1 MTRVDLHLHSR
12 FSNRPEEWIFRKIG
26 VAKSYSEPKDLY
38 ERLREQGFSYF
49 TLTDHHTLEG
59 ALTLEGLPGVFF
71 SEQATVFFPEDEVSV
86 EVLIWGLNREQ
97 HTQIQKLR
105 RNIYEFQKYLNL
117 ERLAHAVA
125 HPFFAPEGRL
135 QAVHMEKLLLLFK
148 HYETRNGLRS
158 PLTNEFTEAFFRGLT
173 QGQLEQIADRHEI
186 EPTHQRPWEKILV
199 GGSDDQGGVFP
210 GRAWT
215 ATPQAETVEEFL
227 ENIREG
233 RCFAEGASGGPV
245 TVSHGLYNKVRY
257 FIGERFESVRSSPL
271 AQNAFARFME
281 GRDPTQISWRQ
292 KLELAAEGILSG
304 QIFHLLK
311 PANVSLWMT
320 LAEVLDGEALKAELT
335 RLAESGAGVED
346 RAFHIANLLANKLSF
361 HFVSLFL
368 EHASEGNLM
377 RAFQDLA
384 AILPIL
390 APLAP
395 YLFELHREAPNVP
408 WFRSISRAVY
418 GRDLPSLE
426 RRKIAWFTDTLE
438 DVNGVSKTI
447 CTLAGQGRKLG
458 YEVTI
463 LTSRADSRIQD
474 VPLKN
479 FEPIGEFALP
489 EYELQ
494 RLAFPPI
501 LEVVEYI
508 CREGVTDVVLSTP
521 GPMGLVGLLA
531 ARLLGL
537 RVSGIYH
544 TDFPRYVRILT
555 EDGSLETLAWTYM
568 HWFYTGLDALYV
580 NSEPYRQAWV
590 ERGATSWK
598 LRLLPRGMDLSFF
611 NPTRRQADYW
621 TRRGVGSCEVVLLY
635 VGRISKEKDL
645 DLLVSCVRNLPKG
658 VAKMAF
664 VGDGP
669 YRGEIEKMLPEA
681 IFTGYLTG
689 EDLAAAYA
697 SADVFLFPST
707 TDTYGN
713 VVVEALASGLPCV
726 VSDEGGPSG
735 LVKHGLTGFV
745 TRRGDCG
752 DFAEQTIRLIA
763 DQELRSAMGR
773 NGHASVKGMD
783 WKSAARQLFSEI
795 VS

>member
-1 MTRVDLHLHSR
+1 M
-12 FSNRPEEWIFRKIG
+12 
-26 VAKSYSEPKDLY
+26 
-38 ERLREQGFSYF
+38 
-49 TLTDHHTLEG
+49 
-59 ALTLEGLPGVFF
+59 LEGLPGVFL
-71 SEQATVFFPEDEVSV
+71 SEQVTVFFPEDEVSV
-86 EVLIWGLNREQ
+86 EVLVWGLNREQ
-97 HTQIQKLR
+97 HAQIQKLR

-135 QAVHMEKLLLLFK
+135 QSVHVEKLLLLFK

-158 PLTNEFTEAFFRGLT
+158 PRTNEFTDAFFRSLT
-173 QGQLEQIADRHEI
+173 QSQLDQIADRHDI
-186 EPTHQRPWEKILV
+186 APTHERPWEKILV

-215 ATPQAETVEEFL
+215 ATPQADTVEEFL
-227 ENIREG
+227 ENIRQG

-257 FIGERFESVRSSPL
+257 FLGERFESVRRSPL
-271 AQNAFARFME
+271 AQSAFASFVE
-281 GRDPTQISWRQ
+281 GRDPTQISWRH
-292 KLELAAEGILSG
+292 KLELAAEGIFSG

-320 LAEVLDGEALKAELT
+320 VAEVLDGEDLKAELT
-335 RLAESGAGVED
+335 RTAESGDDTED
-346 RAFHIANLLANKLSF
+346 RAFRIANLLANKLSF

-368 EHASEGNLM
+368 EHASKGNLLT
-377 RAFQDLA
+377 AFQDLVA
-384 AILPIL
+384 LVPIL
-390 APLAP
+390 SPLAP
-395 YLFELHREAPNVP
+395 YLFELRREAPNVP
-408 WFRSISRAVY
+408 WFRVVSRAVH

-426 RRKIAWFTDTLE
+426 RRKVAWFTDTLE

-447 CTLAGQGRKLG
+447 CTLAGQGQRLG
-458 YEVTI
+458 FEVTVI
-463 LTSRADSRIQD
+463 TSRADSRMEGI
-474 VPLKN
+474 PLKN
-479 FEPIGEFALP
+479 FEPIGEFAIP

-494 RLAFPPI
+494 RVAFPPI

-508 CREGVTDVVLSTP
+508 YREGVTDVVLSTP

-590 ERGATSWK
+590 DRGATSWK
-598 LRLLPRGMDLSFF
+598 LRLLPRGMDLSLF
-611 NPTRRQADYW
+611 NPSRRRENYW
-621 TRRGVGSCEVVLLY
+621 KLRGVDSSEVILLY

-645 DLLVSCVRNLPKG
+645 DLLVSCMRRIPKG
-658 VAKMAF
+658 TAKMAF

-669 YRGEIEKMLPEA
+669 YRAELEKLLPEA

-697 SADVFLFPST
+697 SADVFVFPST

-745 TRRGDCG
+745 TRRGDYS
-752 DFAEQTIRLIA
+752 DFADQTIRLIS
-763 DQELRSAMGR
+763 DQDLRLAMGR
-773 NGHASVKGMD
+773 NGHASVQGMD
-783 WKSAARQLFSEI
+783 WKNAAAQFFSEI
-795 VS
+795 IS